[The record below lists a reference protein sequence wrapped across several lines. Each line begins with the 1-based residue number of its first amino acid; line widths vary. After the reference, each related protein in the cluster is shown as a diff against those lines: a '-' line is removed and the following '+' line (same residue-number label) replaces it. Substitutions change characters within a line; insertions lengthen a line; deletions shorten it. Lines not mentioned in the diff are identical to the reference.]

1 MTVTGVCICILLT
14 VFILAIGFCVA
25 SLAHDDNSFIGIVL
39 SIIISIALCIGLW
52 AFSIWWF
59 GNTEKGKRALKTQDS
74 NFNGGIERVVTVYD
88 INGNEIQQYQGQFD
102 IEYSDERILFD
113 DEDGNRH
120 IIYFKTGTVIVDEVS
135 NETTT

>member
-1 MTVTGVCICILLT
+1 MTVSGIFICVCLT
-14 VFILAIGFCVA
+14 VLILAGGIYAA
-25 SLAHDDNSFIGIVL
+25 SLANDDGSFIGIVL
-39 SIIISIALCIGLW
+39 SIVVSIVLCVSIW

-74 NFNGGIERVVTVYD
+74 NLNGGIERVVTVYD

-102 IEYSDERILFD
+102 IEYTDERILFD
-113 DEDGNRH
+113 DEYGNRH

-135 NETTT
+135 NEATT

>member
-1 MTVTGVCICILLT
+1 MTVSGIFICVCLT
-14 VFILAIGFCVA
+14 VLILAGGIYAA
-25 SLAHDDNSFIGIVL
+25 SLANDDRSFIGIVL
-39 SIIISIALCIGLW
+39 SIVVSIVLCVSIW

-59 GNTEKGKRALKTQDS
+59 GSTEKGKRALKTQDS
-74 NFNGGIERVVTVYD
+74 NLNGGIERVVTVYD

-102 IEYSDERILFD
+102 IEYTDERILFD

-135 NETTT
+135 NEATT

>member
-1 MTVTGVCICILLT
+1 MTVSGIFICVCLT
-14 VFILAIGFCVA
+14 VLILAGGIYAA
-25 SLAHDDNSFIGIVL
+25 SLANDDRSFIGIVL
-39 SIIISIALCIGLW
+39 SIVVSIVLCISIW

-59 GNTEKGKRALKTQDS
+59 GSTEKGKRALKTQDS
-74 NFNGGIERVVTVYD
+74 NLNGGIERVVTVYD

-102 IEYSDERILFD
+102 IEYADERILFD

-135 NETTT
+135 NEATT

>member
-1 MTVTGVCICILLT
+1 MTVSGIFICVCLT
-14 VFILAIGFCVA
+14 VLILAGGIYAA
-25 SLAHDDNSFIGIVL
+25 SLANDDGSFIGIVL
-39 SIIISIALCIGLW
+39 SIVVSIVLCISIW

-74 NFNGGIERVVTVYD
+74 NLNGGIERVVTVYD

-102 IEYSDERILFD
+102 IEYADERILFD

-135 NETTT
+135 NEATT

>member
-1 MTVTGVCICILLT
+1 MTVSGIFICVCLT
-14 VFILAIGFCVA
+14 VLILAGGIYAA
-25 SLAHDDNSFIGIVL
+25 SLANDDRSFIGIIL
-39 SIIISIALCIGLW
+39 SIVVSIVLCVSIW

-59 GNTEKGKRALKTQDS
+59 GSTEKGKRALKTQDS
-74 NFNGGIERVVTVYD
+74 NLNGGIERVVTIYD

-102 IEYSDERILFD
+102 IEYTNERILFD

-135 NETTT
+135 NEATT

>member
-1 MTVTGVCICILLT
+1 MTVSGIFICVCLT
-14 VFILAIGFCVA
+14 VLILAGGIYTA
-25 SLAHDDNSFIGIVL
+25 SLANDDRSFIGIVL
-39 SIIISIALCIGLW
+39 SIVVSIVLCVSIW

-59 GNTEKGKRALKTQDS
+59 GSTEKGKRALKTQDS
-74 NFNGGIERVVTVYD
+74 NLNGGIERVVTVYD

-102 IEYSDERILFD
+102 IEYTDERILFD

-135 NETTT
+135 NEATT